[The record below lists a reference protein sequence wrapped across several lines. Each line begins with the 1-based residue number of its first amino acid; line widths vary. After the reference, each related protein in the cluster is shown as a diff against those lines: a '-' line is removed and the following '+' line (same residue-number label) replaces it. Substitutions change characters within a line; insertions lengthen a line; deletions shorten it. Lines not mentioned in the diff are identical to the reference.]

1 MKKRSFFVFLASQ
14 GPINAPHGKI
24 VKHMK
29 KNTTQIIRE
38 VLASIDDLQLR
49 LVHFAS
55 IVDDDTV
62 KIQIQTKKF
71 ENLAAIEVIKIL
83 EESTKY
89 IPLKRPVTVAVD
101 PNDHDIELHKIV
113 EYVKQEL
120 VPIIY
125 HLNNDIKRITILSII
140 MLILSSLTLVL
151 SIFFVGIEG
160 TPGILI
166 EQVFT
171 IFTWVFSWTG
181 LEKLIFDRPVLTNR
195 QKNLKR
201 LYSAKFILDI

>member
-1 MKKRSFFVFLASQ
+1 
-14 GPINAPHGKI
+14 
-24 VKHMK
+24 MK

-71 ENLAAIEVIKIL
+71 ENLAAMEVIKIL

-101 PNDHDIELHKIV
+101 PNDHEIELHKIV

-125 HLNNDIKRITILSII
+125 HLNKDIQRLTFLSIL
-140 MLILSSLTLVL
+140 MLLLSAVTLTLSVVVTGL
-151 SIFFVGIEG
+151 EG
-160 TPGILI
+160 TLGALI
-166 EQVFT
+166 EQVLT
-171 IFTWVFSWTG
+171 IFTWVFAWTG
-181 LEKLIFDRPVLTNR
+181 LEKLIFDRQTLTNR

-201 LYSAKFILDI
+201 LYSAKYILDI